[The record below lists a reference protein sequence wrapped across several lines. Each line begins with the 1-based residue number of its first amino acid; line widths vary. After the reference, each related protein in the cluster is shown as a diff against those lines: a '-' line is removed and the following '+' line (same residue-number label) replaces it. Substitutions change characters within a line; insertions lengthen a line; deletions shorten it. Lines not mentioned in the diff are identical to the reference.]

1 MKNFLQ
7 LLPYTIMALIFLV
20 PSNAHT
26 QKRATGL
33 TFDDEAYD
41 DAPLQPRYGGSKY
54 NEIPLEYSLRK
65 YCPTPRDQG
74 NMSSCV
80 GWSSGYGLLTMSKA
94 IQNKVTNTEKINQFA
109 NSALFIYNQII
120 LNPNDCTSGASLT
133 DAVNLLKDQ
142 GDCLEETFDSS
153 DGNCDVLPSSES
165 KGEAN
170 FYKIKDY
177 AALFA
182 PSDPA
187 ELKIDKIRK
196 SLVNDKPVL
205 VGMQLT
211 TSFFLVSE
219 EEDTWAAGADE
230 GADEAF
236 GHAMVVVAYDEVER
250 YFEVMNSFGE
260 NWGDQGFVK
269 IGYDEFTER
278 CRYAFQIIFNNYG
291 AAAKPVIDTQ
301 SLTSLSGNF
310 EFRQI
315 TKAKKDEYGNYVR
328 DYLQNKIYDYNVA
341 AVNKIQ
347 GQHVYEMTEDWKAG
361 TRFQLAA
368 TQVPEG
374 KHVYVF
380 SINSE
385 NKVKSHFPKEDKAGK
400 IPPMATYL
408 PSQDAELIIPSP
420 TRGLLLEKGEDNLVV
435 LFSDETIDDYKI
447 RLDKINNNSLPIQE
461 KIQAGF
467 KDLLLP
473 EKEIV
478 FKKDKMQFKTKQ
490 AKSEKQVVAIILK
503 SEGL

>member
-1 MKNFLQ
+1 M
-7 LLPYTIMALIFLV
+7 
-20 PSNAHT
+20 
-26 QKRATGL
+26 GL

-41 DAPLQPRYGGSKY
+41 NVPLQPRYGGTKY

-80 GWSSGYGLLTMSKA
+80 GWSSGYGLLTITKA
-94 IQNKVTNTEKINQFA
+94 IQNKITNTEKINQSA

-133 DAVNLLKDQ
+133 DALNFLVEE
-142 GDCLEETFDSS
+142 GDCLEKTFGSAVN
-153 DGNCDVLPSSES
+153 NCDILPSMES
-165 KGEAN
+165 QGEAK

-177 AALFA
+177 ASLFS
-182 PSDPA
+182 PDDPA

-211 TSFFLVSE
+211 ASFFSVPE
-219 EEDTWAAGADE
+219 EEDTWAAGLDE
-230 GADEAF
+230 NTGVAF
-236 GHAMVVVAYDEVER
+236 RHAMVVVAYDEVER
-250 YFEVMNSFGE
+250 YFEVMNSFGD

-269 IGYDEFTER
+269 IKYDEFVER
-278 CRYAFQIIFNNYG
+278 CRYAFQIIYSNYG
-291 AAAKPVIDTQ
+291 AAAKSDTETE

-315 TKAKKDEYGNYVR
+315 TKAKKDEYGNYIR
-328 DYLQNKIYDYNVA
+328 DYFQNKIYDYKIAEVK
-341 AVNKIQ
+341 KIQ
-347 GQHVYEMTEDWKAG
+347 DQYIYEMTQDWKAG

-385 NKVKSHFPKEDKAGK
+385 NKVKSHFPKEEKADK
-400 IPPMATYL
+400 IPPMATYI
-408 PSQDAELIIPSP
+408 PSQDAELIIPSL

-435 LFSDETIDDYKI
+435 LFSDKTIDDYEK
-447 RLDKINNNSLPIQE
+447 RLDKINNTSLPIQE

-467 KDLLLP
+467 EDILLP
-473 EKEIV
+473 TEKIV
-478 FKKDKMQFKTKQ
+478 FEEDKMQFKTKQ
-490 AKSEKQVVAIILK
+490 IKSKKYVVAIILK